1 MWDTALK
8 FFIPV
13 LPITSPDHLVGKRHK
28 MVKMLIIIIMMTMTM
43 MIAMVM
49 ALVILRHRNAF

>member
-28 MVKMLIIIIMMTMTM
+28 MVKMLIIIIMMTM